1 MVEIILSYTGQRK
14 GDNFFSYWVLTKDNI
29 YFYRN
34 QSVVNKEKPLSTIN
48 IKSITSNN
56 IKQETSNKFLLQIN
70 ESTRTTG
77 LYGDYNILSYWLQAI
92 NFVIQDLVQNRQ
104 ELEFLLSS
112 QIEAPLQSKTS
123 PVQTKKE
130 IPSLMKSTS
139 ISRKPP
145 PSSISEQQQ
154 QKEIIQHSNHI
165 SNNGNKQLIL
175 DKCPTENLNQKVMR
189 QTVCLEFM
197 ENTLGK
203 KIKISELK
211 EGNLFVE
218 LFEKLSQT
226 KLQIKPNA
234 IEIVDKIHNIG
245 TVIAN
250 TVKLCKVS
258 ILIDPVDIVRG
269 NETEIVKFIMILF
282 ESFILNKVKV
292 QKSEGM
298 EGLMMWVNALLDG
311 SGIEVEDF
319 NSTFQD
325 GRAFAYIISKRRPD
339 LLDPKYLSNSSSI
352 NYSFVTKAL
361 NKCKCKII
369 PEEVYMDDA
378 DESSVI
384 MILTSM
390 MICLG

>member
-1 MVEIILSYTGQRK
+1 MTEVILSYTGYRK
-14 GDNFFSYWVLTKDNI
+14 GDKSPSVWILTKDNI
-29 YFYRN
+29 YFYN
-34 QSVVNKEKPLSTIN
+34 SYSDVNKKNPLSTIN

-77 LYGDYNILSYWLQAI
+77 LYGDYKTLSYWLQAI

-123 PVQTKKE
+123 PPQPKKE
-130 IPSLMKSTS
+130 TPSLMKSTGG
-139 ISRKPP
+139 SRKPP
-145 PSSISEQQQ
+145 PSSISEHQH
-154 QKEIIQHSNHI
+154 KEVQPSSHI
-165 SNNGNKQLIL
+165 VSNGNKQLLL
-175 DKCPTENLNQKVMR
+175 DKCPTENLNQKAMR

-203 KIKISELK
+203 KIKMSELK

-226 KLQIKPNA
+226 KLQINPNA

-245 TVIAN
+245 TIIAN

-258 ILIDPVDIVRG
+258 ILIDPMDIVRG
-269 NETEIVKFIMILF
+269 NETEIIKFIMSLF

-319 NSTFQD
+319 SSTFRD

-339 LLDPKYLSNSSSI
+339 LLDPKYLSNTSSI
-352 NYSFVTKAL
+352 NYSFVAKAL
-361 NKCKCKII
+361 NKCRCKII